1 MITIVITILLLIIHI
16 MIILIIIIICIITIF
31 ACEAERLLQRVLD
44 MISAK
49 YYKSHGLFIYLLC
62 YIIMFIILSYSFI
75 IFYYIINVLFDMF
88 EFSSPGPIIMFIY
101 LMLNIVSYMLNDSCY
116 SYLVSFV
123 ILLLLLS
130 LLFVFLD

>member
-1 MITIVITILLLIIHI
+1 
-16 MIILIIIIICIITIF
+16 
-31 ACEAERLLQRVLD
+31 
-44 MISAK
+44 
-49 YYKSHGLFIYLLC
+49 
-62 YIIMFIILSYSFI
+62 MFIILSYSFI